1 MRVSKKTKENF
12 EAEIKYLAD
21 EFFSIPKE
29 DNSLISKRNTL
40 KEKLWVAMWMYYKEI
55 QYTGYEYDGEILA
68 EKYSDVIN
76 CTIAKTMEAYKVEK
90 GTPFLHYVNAAVKK
104 EISRERQKDYLHG
117 LKVPQKI
124 FRQWKLLVHLA
135 HVRGIDDS
143 DINKLRELGFT
154 FEISASLLEEVLE
167 FGKIKITGVYEIIF
181 APLGGYKFILPFMV
195 ILAMLYGK
203 RSIYLFEYSEELL
216 NLPALPFSFDTS
228 LFNRVLPALRLIE
241 KEVAIPEAEFLNAI
255 IDYAPSEHD
264 LFMSFTEPID
274 GNRVTLSP
282 LAYCFMKIDESK
294 DIAMIGSRAKEQL
307 AHIEGQPAAQAVKRI
322 IKNSEAPTWRN
333 VNIRQW
339 KTGTDLSVLKC
350 GSGERVACFIKKGI
364 VHIVAIFSD
373 HADYERTMPKISQAS
388 FENEIFTPCDFGD
401 ENFGSDDNNGA
412 AVCEERNALQIKLKE
427 IQAINETLQKENK
440 NYNVEIELKE
450 EYIES
455 KEAEI
460 ESLKSSYD
468 SSYNELEALK
478 KEIQDLHS
486 AQEQQ
491 KSFLYRLRH
500 LFKY

>member
-1 MRVSKKTKENF
+1 MNKYIICTVGTSIANNCEEQKVLFKTQAGWDEDSTLIKKQLTESIKSYSPNLKRGVSNF
-12 EAEIKYLAD
+12 KSLCAEINILDRLKLTSNDRVLLIASDNLLGNVCAVEIKNIIVKVYGISEAQV
-21 EFFSIPKE
+21 EICRVE
-29 DNSLISKRNTL
+29 DLQIKDMKKLRTNGIKNLISNVIS
-40 KEKLWVAMWMYYKEI
+40 KLE
-55 QYTGYEYDGEILA
+55 
-68 EKYSDVIN
+68 
-76 CTIAKTMEAYKVEK
+76 
-90 GTPFLHYVNAAVKK
+90 
-104 EISRERQKDYLHG
+104 
-117 LKVPQKI
+117 
-124 FRQWKLLVHLA
+124 
-135 HVRGIDDS
+135 DDS
-143 DINKLRELGFT
+143 IRYG
-154 FEISASLLEEVLE
+154 
-167 FGKIKITGVYEIIF
+167 YEIIF
-181 APLGGYKFILPFMV
+181 NPVGGYKFILPFMAL
-195 ILAMLYGK
+195 LAMLYGK
-203 RSIYLFEYSEELL
+203 RSVYLFEYSEELL

-228 LFNRVLPALRLIE
+228 LFNRVLPAIKLIE

-255 IDYAPSEHD
+255 IDYTPSEHD
-264 LFMSFTEPID
+264 LFMSFIEPYE
-274 GNRVTLSP
+274 GNLVTLSP
-282 LAYCFMKIDESK
+282 LAYCFMKVDESK
-294 DIAMIGSRAKEQL
+294 EAAKICSKAKKQL
-307 AHIEGQPAAQAVKRI
+307 ADIDGKSSGQAVKRI
-322 IKNSEAPTWRN
+322 IKNSESPTWRN
-333 VNIRQW
+333 VNMHPW

-388 FENEIFTPCDFGD
+388 FEDEIFTPCDFGD

-455 KEAEI
+455 KESEI
-460 ESLKSSYD
+460 ESLKASYN
-468 SSYNELEALK
+468 SLYNELEALK

>member
-1 MRVSKKTKENF
+1 MKPSKDNKKDIET
-12 EAEIKYLAD
+12 EISNLAK
-21 EFFSIPKE
+21 EFFA
-29 DNSLISKRNTL
+29 ISNCDNTL
-40 KEKLWVAMWMYYKEI
+40 VVKRDTLKGKLWVAMWLYYKDV

-76 CTIAKTMEAYKVEK
+76 STIAKAIEAYKVEK
-90 GTPFLHYVNAAVKK
+90 ETPFLHYVNAAVKN
-104 EISRERQKDYLHG
+104 EVSRERQKDYLHG

-124 FRQWKLLVHLA
+124 SKYWKQLCQLA
-135 HVRGIDDS
+135 DSRGIDNR
-143 DINKLRELGFT
+143 DINKMRELGVT
-154 FEISASLLEEVLE
+154 LRIPKNVLE
-167 FGKIKITGVYEIIF
+167 QVLKFGKIKITGVYEIIF
-181 APLGGYKFILPFMV
+181 APVGGYKFILPFMV

-333 VNIRQW
+333 ANIRQW
-339 KTGTDLSVLKC
+339 KTDTDLSVLRC

-440 NYNVEIELKE
+440 NYNVEKHKL
-450 EYIES
+450 
-455 KEAEI
+455 
-460 ESLKSSYD
+460 
-468 SSYNELEALK
+468 
-478 KEIQDLHS
+478 Q
-486 AQEQQ
+486 
-491 KSFLYRLRH
+491 FL
-500 LFKY
+500 

>member
-1 MRVSKKTKENF
+1 MNKYIICTVGTSISNDCDEQKVLFKTQSGWDADSTLIKKQLSDSIKRRSPDLKPRSVNF
-12 EAEIKYLAD
+12 RSLCAEINILDRLKLTSNDRILLVVSDNLLGNVCAVEIKNIIVKAYGISEAQV
-21 EFFSIPKE
+21 EICRVE
-29 DNSLISKRNTL
+29 DLQIKDMKKLRTNGIKNLISNVIS
-40 KEKLWVAMWMYYKEI
+40 KLE
-55 QYTGYEYDGEILA
+55 
-68 EKYSDVIN
+68 
-76 CTIAKTMEAYKVEK
+76 
-90 GTPFLHYVNAAVKK
+90 
-104 EISRERQKDYLHG
+104 
-117 LKVPQKI
+117 
-124 FRQWKLLVHLA
+124 
-135 HVRGIDDS
+135 DDS
-143 DINKLRELGFT
+143 IRYG
-154 FEISASLLEEVLE
+154 
-167 FGKIKITGVYEIIF
+167 YEIIF
-181 APLGGYKFILPFMV
+181 APLGGYKFILPFTV

-203 RSIYLFEYSEELL
+203 RSVYLFEYSEELL

-241 KEVAIPEAEFLNAI
+241 KEVAVPEAEFFNAI
-255 IDYAPSEHD
+255 IDYVPSEHD
-264 LFMSFTEPID
+264 LFISFIEPYD
-274 GNRVTLSP
+274 GNLVTFSP
-282 LAYCFMKIDESK
+282 LAYCFMKVDESK
-294 DIAMIGSRAKEQL
+294 EAAMIGSKANGQL
-307 AHIEGQPAAQAVKRI
+307 ADIDGTPAGQAVKRI

-333 VNIRQW
+333 ANMYQW

-440 NYNVEIELKE
+440 NYNVEIKLKE

-468 SSYNELEALK
+468 SLYNELEALK

-486 AQEQQ
+486 VQEQQ